1 MSSSTHRQPRVTPAA
16 GRSAERKQAADRKDH
31 DRPDT
36 PGNVAD
42 QAARGRGMKDGARAI
57 EVTILDRTL
66 KIACRED
73 EKADLLRAVEVLD
86 AKMREIR
93 GQSKVLSVERVAI
106 MAALNIAHDLLLAQ
120 RASGFDTEA
129 FQRRMKSMAEAIDQA
144 MSAQEHLF

>member
-1 MSSSTHRQPRVTPAA
+1 
-16 GRSAERKQAADRKDH
+16 
-31 DRPDT
+31 
-36 PGNVAD
+36 
-42 QAARGRGMKDGARAI
+42 MKDGARAI

-106 MAALNIAHDLLLAQ
+106 MAALNIAHETLSNRTGGAALD
-120 RASGFDTEA
+120 GEA
-129 FQRRMKSMAEAIDQA
+129 FRRRIVAMQETID
-144 MSAQEHLF
+144 SALTADQEKLF